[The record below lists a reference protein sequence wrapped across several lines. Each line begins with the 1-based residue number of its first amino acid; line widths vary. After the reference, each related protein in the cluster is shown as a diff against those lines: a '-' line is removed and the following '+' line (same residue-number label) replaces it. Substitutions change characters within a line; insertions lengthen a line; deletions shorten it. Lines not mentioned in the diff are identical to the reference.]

1 MTKRHCFIN
10 SKIKDKH
17 IDEISIDKNE
27 DEWRIPC
34 EMYKGLRKQVT
45 LIFKDLVAQE
55 HEHEQNLSL
64 RIEAPSLSCF
74 SKW

>member
-55 HEHEQNLSL
+55 HIIS
-64 RIEAPSLSCF
+64 PSFVENYLVGLHF
-74 SKW
+74 RT